1 MTALAS
7 RVGQQK
13 CYSQCLTTHSA
24 AEYKVTMAN
33 ITGAFLEQMSNR
45 TVSTSISAAHD
56 NPSVILNGT
65 MTSTSI
71 IVPAQISTRGQ
82 PSKEETTSP
91 AAHRRT
97 KSNNNKPFRPIDQ
110 NHNIVRFT
118 DEKRGGNTVKSNH
131 HTTRPAGHFSPE
143 TADNRSSYTEGDMNG
158 TRLASLQIAVAVLST
173 ALCMIALI
181 YIINRIKK

>member
-1 MTALAS
+1 
-7 RVGQQK
+7 
-13 CYSQCLTTHSA
+13 
-24 AEYKVTMAN
+24 MAN
-33 ITGAFLEQMSNR
+33 ITGAFPEQMSNR
-45 TVSTSISAAHD
+45 TVSTYRSAAHD
-56 NPSVILNGT
+56 NPSVVLNGT

-71 IVPAQISTRGQ
+71 ILPARSSTRDQ
-82 PSKEETTSP
+82 PSKEQTTSP

-97 KSNNNKPFRPIDQ
+97 KSNNNKPFRPKNQ
-110 NHNIVRFT
+110 NHNIIIFT
-118 DEKRGGNTVKSNH
+118 DEKRGGNTVNSNH

>member
-7 RVGQQK
+7 RVGRQK

-33 ITGAFLEQMSNR
+33 STGAFPEQMSNR
-45 TVSTSISAAHD
+45 TVSTYRSAADD
-56 NPSVILNGT
+56 NPSVVLNGT

-71 IVPAQISTRGQ
+71 ILPARSSTRDQ
-82 PSKEETTSP
+82 PSKEQTTSLT
-91 AAHRRT
+91 HRRT
-97 KSNNNKPFRPIDQ
+97 KSNNNKPFRPKDQ

-143 TADNRSSYTEGDMNG
+143 TADNRSTYTDKGDMSG
-158 TRLASLQIAVAVLST
+158 TRLACLQIAVAVLST

>member
-7 RVGQQK
+7 RVGRQK
-13 CYSQCLTTHSA
+13 CYSQCLTTHSAA

-33 ITGAFLEQMSNR
+33 ITGAFPEQMSNR
-45 TVSTSISAAHD
+45 TVSIYRSAADD
-56 NPSVILNGT
+56 NPSVVLNGT

-71 IVPAQISTRGQ
+71 ILPARSSTRDQ
-82 PSKEETTSP
+82 LSKEQTTLP

-97 KSNNNKPFRPIDQ
+97 KSNNNKPFRPKDQ

-131 HTTRPAGHFSPE
+131 HTTRPAGHLSPE
-143 TADNRSSYTEGDMNG
+143 TADNR
-158 TRLASLQIAVAVLST
+158 SLQIAVAVLST